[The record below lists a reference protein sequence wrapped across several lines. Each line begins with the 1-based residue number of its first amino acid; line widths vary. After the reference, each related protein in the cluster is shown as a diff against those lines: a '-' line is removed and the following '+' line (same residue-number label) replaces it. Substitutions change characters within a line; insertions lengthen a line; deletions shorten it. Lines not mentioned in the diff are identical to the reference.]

1 MNRYLQQKQI
11 YFKFN
16 NSQNKVLLNVYNEYT
31 PTNIINDDN
40 SINTENNRKDYESR
54 NDMTIYFNSF
64 WPDFF
69 DDPKYSKIFIDLFSN
84 VFNSK
89 ITIGTKDNSDILIES
104 IFGDSIINYRKW
116 TYSFF
121 FLGEPKKNEPSDLY
135 TRPYTALLM
144 NSRSYNN
151 IIHFPFFVYYLTYA
165 SLDFRTNDVNVNNIK
180 VNNVNVNNVN
190 NVNLNNLNQKEIP
203 KKFCCTFITN
213 PNGTIRNSFIEKLE
227 ISKKIDHYGKYK
239 NNQGKQFS
247 GNWHS
252 EELVNKMKEYKFV
265 IAFENS
271 EDDAYITEK
280 IINPLRA
287 NIIPVYW
294 GNRRINDYF
303 NTDRLLHLNDINKM
317 DELIAQMI
325 DIDKNNEKYLDIIN
339 QPIHDI
345 LNVEINITT
354 ICNDIQR
361 LLFNNNRK
369 ISKVVCIVS
378 EEKERD
384 RYNKMVQ
391 QLVDNNFDDFITE
404 YLLPTYYD
412 NMDKKLFNK
421 IKINNSKYLISNNR
435 EISLREV
442 SIFLNFYIIMK
453 RILGYYRTGI
463 FIIFESDVIFKDN
476 FNLVHT
482 VISNQKLDNFDC
494 ISFGNGENQL
504 IPSWVTETTS
514 TNIKLY
520 KVNNT
525 RCMDSMIFSYNGI
538 QKFVNYIESKIF
550 DSSTGLDNP
559 IDYFMNE
566 FLKEAS
572 FNMFWTIPSFT
583 DQGSQTGVYESN
595 IQVK

>member
-1 MNRYLQQKQI
+1 MNKHLLQKQF
-11 YFKFN
+11 YYKMN
-16 NSQNKVLLNVYNEYT
+16 NSQNKVLHNTYIEYT
-31 PTNIINDDN
+31 PTNIENNYN
-40 SINTENNRKDYESR
+40 SIDTENNRKNYKSR
-54 NDMTIYFNSF
+54 NDMTIYFNAF
-64 WPDFF
+64 WPDFM
-69 DDPKYSKIFIDLFSN
+69 DNPKYSKIFIDLFSN

-104 IFGDSIINYRKW
+104 IFGDSILNKKKW

-121 FLGEPKKNEPSDLY
+121 FSGEPKKNEPDDLY
-135 TRPYTALLM
+135 ARPYTALLM

-165 SLDFRTNDVNVNNIK
+165 SLDFRTI
-180 VNNVNVNNVN
+180 NVNVNNVN
-190 NVNLNNLNQKEIP
+190 NVNLNNSNQKVVP

-213 PNGTIRNSFIEKLE
+213 PNGTIRNSFIDKLE
-227 ISKKIDHYGKYK
+227 FFKKIDHFGKHR

-287 NIIPVYW
+287 NVIPVYW

-303 NTDRLLHLNDINKM
+303 NTDRFLHLHDINKM

-325 DIDKNNEKYLDIIN
+325 DIDKNDDKYLQIIN

-345 LNVEINITT
+345 LNVEININT
-354 ICNDIQR
+354 ICCDIQR
-361 LLFNNNRK
+361 LLFNNCPK

-404 YLLPTYYD
+404 YSLPTYYD

-421 IKINNSKYLISNNR
+421 IKINNSKYLISNNK

-453 RILGYYRTGI
+453 RILGYYRNGI

-476 FNLVHT
+476 FNSLHT
-482 VISNQKLDNFDC
+482 VISKLDNFDC

-504 IPSWVTETTS
+504 FPSYATETTS
-514 TNIKLY
+514 INIKLY
-520 KVNNT
+520 KINNT

-550 DSSTGLDNP
+550 NSSAGLDNP

-566 FLKEAS
+566 FLKNDS

-583 DQGSQTGVYESN
+583 VQGSQTGVYESN

>member
-1 MNRYLQQKQI
+1 MNRHLQQKQL
-11 YFKFN
+11 YFRMN
-16 NSQNKVLLNVYNEYT
+16 NSQTIKLPPISYAEYT
-31 PTNIINDDN
+31 PTNIVQNDN
-40 SINTENNRKDYESR
+40 SIDTVNNKKDYESK
-54 NDMTIYFNSF
+54 DEMTIYFNAF
-64 WPDFF
+64 WPDFM

-89 ITIGTKDNSDILIES
+89 ITIGTKDNSNILIES
-104 IFGDSIINYRKW
+104 IFGDSIINYKKW

-121 FLGEPKKNEPSDLY
+121 FSGEPKKNEPNDLY
-135 TRPYTALLM
+135 TRQYTALLM

-165 SLDFRTNDVNVNNIK
+165 SLNFRTNDVNVNN
-180 VNNVNVNNVN
+180 VNVNN
-190 NVNLNNLNQKEIP
+190 LNNQKIIP

-213 PNGTIRNSFIEKLE
+213 PNATIRNSFIDKLE
-227 ISKKIDHYGKYK
+227 FFKKIDHFGKHR
-239 NNQGKQFS
+239 NNQGKEFS

-287 NIIPVYW
+287 NVIPVYW

-303 NTDRLLHLNDINKM
+303 NTDRFLHLNDINKM
-317 DELIAQMI
+317 DELVAQMI
-325 DIDKNNEKYLDIIN
+325 DIDKNDDKYLKIIN

-345 LNVEINITT
+345 LNVEININT

-361 LLFNNNRK
+361 LLFNNYSK
-369 ISKVVCIVS
+369 INKVVCIVS

-391 QLVDNNFDDFITE
+391 QLVDNKFDDFITE
-404 YLLPTYYD
+404 YSLPTYYN
-412 NMDKKLFNK
+412 NMDNKLFNK
-421 IKINNSKYLISNNR
+421 IKINNSKYLISNNK

-453 RILGYYRTGI
+453 RILGYYRSGM

-476 FNLVHT
+476 FNTLQT
-482 VISNQKLDNFDC
+482 LINSISINDFDC
-494 ISFGNGENQL
+494 ISFGSGCNMEFQSN
-504 IPSWVTETTS
+504 
-514 TNIKLY
+514 NIKLY
-520 KVNNT
+520 KMKKT
-525 RCMDSMIFSYNGI
+525 RCMDSFLFSYNGI
-538 QKFVNYIESKIF
+538 QNFVKYIESKIF
-550 DSSTGLDNP
+550 NPSTGLDNP
-559 IDYFMNE
+559 IDFFMNE
-566 FLKEAS
+566 FLMDDSS
-572 FNMFWTIPSFT
+572 FDMFWSAPSFT
-583 DQGSQTGVYESN
+583 VQGSQTGVYSSN
-595 IQVK
+595 IQIV

>member
-1 MNRYLQQKQI
+1 M
-11 YFKFN
+11 N
-16 NSQNKVLLNVYNEYT
+16 NSQTVKPQPISYTEYV
-31 PTNIINDDN
+31 PTNIVQNNVLIDTV
-40 SINTENNRKDYESR
+40 INRKDYESKKE
-54 NDMTIYFNSF
+54 MTIYFNAF
-64 WPDFF
+64 WPDFM
-69 DDPKYSKIFIDLFSN
+69 DDLKYIKIFIDLFSN

-89 ITIGTKDNSDILIES
+89 ITIGTKDDSDILIES
-104 IFGDSIINYRKW
+104 IFGDSIYNYRKW
-116 TYSFF
+116 KYSFF
-121 FLGEPKKNEPSDLY
+121 FSGEPKKNEPEDLY

-165 SLDFRTNDVNVNNIK
+165 NLDFRIPANVNINNFNFNNVHNIK
-180 VNNVNVNNVN
+180 NINFNFDYI
-190 NVNLNNLNQKEIP
+190 NQKIVP

-213 PNGTIRNSFIEKLE
+213 PNATIRNTFIDKLE
-227 ISKKIDHYGKYK
+227 FFKKIDHFGKYK

-287 NIIPVYW
+287 NVIPVYW

-303 NTDRLLHLNDINKM
+303 NTDRFLQLSDINKM

-325 DIDKNNEKYLDIIN
+325 DIDKNDNKYFEIIN

-345 LNVEINITT
+345 LNVEININT

-361 LLFNNNRK
+361 LLFNNCPK
-369 ISKVVCIVS
+369 ISHIVCIVD
-378 EEKERD
+378 EEKERH

-404 YLLPTYYD
+404 YSLPTYYN

-421 IKINNSKYLISNNR
+421 IKINNSKYLISNNK

-453 RILGYYRTGI
+453 RILGYYRSGM
-463 FIIFESDVIFKDN
+463 FIIFESDVIFKEN
-476 FNLVHT
+476 INSLHTILSIINL
-482 VISNQKLDNFDC
+482 DEFDC
-494 ISFGNGENQL
+494 ISFGSGCGVEL
-504 IPSWVTETTS
+504 ESTIP
-514 TNIKLY
+514 KLY
-520 KVNNT
+520 KTNKT
-525 RCMDSMIFSYNGI
+525 RCMDSMIFSYTGI

-550 DSSTGLDNP
+550 NSTAGLDNP
-559 IDYFMNE
+559 IDFFMNE
-566 FLKEAS
+566 YLINNS
-572 FNMFWTIPSFT
+572 FNMFWTAPSFT
-583 DQGSQTGVYESN
+583 VQGSQTGVYCSN
-595 IQVK
+595 IQI

>member
-1 MNRYLQQKQI
+1 MNRHLLQKQL
-11 YFKFN
+11 YFRLN
-16 NSQNKVLLNVYNEYT
+16 NSNTVKPLPISYTEYV
-31 PTNIINDDN
+31 PTNIVQNNILID
-40 SINTENNRKDYESR
+40 TVNNRKDYESKKE
-54 NDMTIYFNSF
+54 MTIYFNAF
-64 WPDFF
+64 WPDFM

-89 ITIGTKDNSDILIES
+89 ITIGTKDNSDILIET
-104 IFGDSIINYRKW
+104 IFGDSILNYRKW

-121 FLGEPKKNEPSDLY
+121 FSGEPKKNEPDDLY

-165 SLDFRTNDVNVNNIK
+165 SLDFRTNDVS
-180 VNNVNVNNVN
+180 
-190 NVNLNNLNQKEIP
+190 NQKVIP

-213 PNGTIRNSFIEKLE
+213 PNAIIRNTFIDKLE
-227 ISKKIDHYGKYK
+227 FFKKIDHFGKYK
-239 NNQGKQFS
+239 NNQEKQFS

-287 NIIPVYW
+287 NVIPVYW
-294 GNRRINDYF
+294 GNRRINNYF
-303 NTDRLLHLNDINKM
+303 NTDRFLHLNDINKM
-317 DELIAQMI
+317 DELITQMI
-325 DIDKNNEKYLDIIN
+325 EIDKNDKKYFEIIN

-345 LNVEINITT
+345 LNIEININT
-354 ICNDIQR
+354 ICCDIQR
-361 LLFNNNRK
+361 LLFNNYPK

-378 EEKERD
+378 EEKERH

-404 YLLPTYYD
+404 YLLPTYYN

-421 IKINNSKYLISNNR
+421 IKINNSKYLISNNK

-453 RILGYYRTGI
+453 RILGYYRSGL
-463 FIIFESDVIFKDN
+463 FIIFESDVIFKEN
-476 FNLVHT
+476 FNSLHKI
-482 VISNQKLDNFDC
+482 ISSINLDEFDC
-494 ISFGNGENQL
+494 ISFGSGCGVEL
-504 IPSWVTETTS
+504 ES
-514 TNIKLY
+514 TNPKLY
-520 KVNNT
+520 KMNKT
-525 RCMDSMIFSYNGI
+525 RCMDSMIFSYTGI

-550 DSSTGLDNP
+550 NSSAGLDNP
-559 IDYFMNE
+559 IDFFMNE
-566 FLKEAS
+566 YLINNS
-572 FNMFWTIPSFT
+572 FNMFWTAPSFT
-583 DQGSQTGVYESN
+583 VQGSQNGVYDSN
-595 IQVK
+595 IQI

>member
-1 MNRYLQQKQI
+1 MNRHLLQKQL
-11 YFKFN
+11 YFKIN
-16 NSQNKVLLNVYNEYT
+16 NSQNKVLLNTYIEYT
-31 PTNIINDDN
+31 PNNIINDDN
-40 SINTENNRKDYESR
+40 SINTANNRKDYESKK
-54 NDMTIYFNSF
+54 NMTIYFNSF

-104 IFGDSIINYRKW
+104 IFGDSILNYKKW

-121 FLGEPKKNEPSDLY
+121 FSGEPKKNEPSDLY

-165 SLDFRTNDVNVNNIK
+165 SLDFRTNDVKVNNLNVNNS
-180 VNNVNVNNVN
+180 
-190 NVNLNNLNQKEIP
+190 NQKEIP

-213 PNGTIRNSFIEKLE
+213 PNGIIRNSFIEKLE
-227 ISKKIDHYGKYK
+227 ISKKIDHFGKYK

-287 NIIPVYW
+287 NVIPVYW
-294 GNRRINDYF
+294 GNRRMTDYF
-303 NTDRLLHLNDINKM
+303 NTDRFLHLNDINKM
-317 DELIAQMI
+317 VEFIAQMI
-325 DIDKNNEKYLDIIN
+325 DIDKNNDKYLQIIN

-345 LNVEINITT
+345 LNVEININT

-361 LLFNNNRK
+361 LLFNNYSK
-369 ISKVVCIVS
+369 INKVVCIVS

-453 RILGYYRTGI
+453 RILGYYRSGI
-463 FIIFESDVIFKDN
+463 FIIFESDVIFKEN
-476 FNLVHT
+476 FNSLHT
-482 VISNQKLDNFDC
+482 VISNTKLDSFDC
-494 ISFGNGENQL
+494 ISFGNGPHH
-504 IPSWVTETTS
+504 IFSSFDTETIS

-520 KVNNT
+520 KINST

-538 QKFVNYIESKIF
+538 KKFVNYIESKIF
-550 DSSTGLDNP
+550 DDSTGLDNP

-566 FLKEAS
+566 FLKDDS